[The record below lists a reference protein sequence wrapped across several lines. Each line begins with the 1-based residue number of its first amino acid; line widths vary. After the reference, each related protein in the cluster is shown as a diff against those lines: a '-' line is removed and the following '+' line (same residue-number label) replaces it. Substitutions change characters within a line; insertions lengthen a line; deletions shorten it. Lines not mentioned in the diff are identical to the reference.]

1 MKITRINVWQLDLP
15 LHKPYYLS
23 GGRLKFEC
31 LDSTIVQIETD
42 AGVSG
47 WGEGCPW
54 GVTYLPAFGKGIR
67 AGLDELAPLLMGKDP
82 RQLDAINRVMDVA
95 LPGHPYIKSAI
106 DIACWDIAGKS
117 ANLPI
122 CEMLGAREP
131 DPVPIAS
138 SVSTGSPQEML
149 DEVQRF
155 RDMGYRVHSCK
166 VGADVA
172 LDIKRIN
179 LLADNERDNE
189 IMFYDVNRAWLPRE
203 AITVMNA
210 ISGITSWFEQPCE
223 TLDEI
228 AQVRRQTSH
237 PICIDEGLH
246 DFSNLTRIQ
255 SEGIAEMVNI
265 KINRVG
271 GLTKARRMR
280 DFCQA
285 TGIAMLIMDAGGSVI
300 SDSAVAHLAQSIPKP
315 CCLGV
320 WSCQEMVSVD
330 TAPGQGARNI
340 DGCFSAPELPG
351 LGVEPDLSVLGDK
364 LAVYQAD

>member
-1 MKITRINVWQLDLP
+1 MKISCINVWQLDLP
-15 LHKPYYLS
+15 LHKPYFLS

-42 AGVSG
+42 MGISG

-67 AGLDELAPLLMGKDP
+67 AGLDELAPLLIGLDP
-82 RQLDAINRVMDVA
+82 RQHDAINRVMDLA
-95 LPGHPYIKSAI
+95 LPGHPYVKSAI
-106 DIACWDIAGKS
+106 DMACWDIAGKS
-117 ANLPI
+117 AGLPI

-166 VGADVA
+166 VGANVA

-179 LLADNERDNE
+179 LLADNERDGE

-210 ISGITSWFEQPCE
+210 VSGLSSWFEQPCE

-228 AQVRRQTSH
+228 AQVRRQTH
-237 PICIDEGLH
+237 YPIGVDESLH
-246 DFSNLTRIQ
+246 SMDDLLRIQ
-255 SEGIAEMVNI
+255 RDGIAEVVNI

-271 GLTKARRMR
+271 GLTKARRLR
-280 DFCQA
+280 DFCLA
-285 TGIAMLIMDAGGSVI
+285 TGITMLIMDTGGSVL
-300 SDSAVAHLAQSIPKP
+300 SDSAVAHFAQTIPAP
-315 CCLGV
+315 SCLGV
-320 WSCQEMVSVD
+320 WCCQEMVSVD
-330 TAPGQGARNI
+330 TAPGQGVRNI
-340 DGCFSAPELPG
+340 DGCFSAPQLPG
-351 LGVEPDLSVLGDK
+351 MGVEPDLSLLGDVV
-364 LAVYQAD
+364 AVYQAD

>member
-1 MKITRINVWQLDLP
+1 MKITGIRVWQLDLP

-42 AGVSG
+42 AGISG

-67 AGLDELAPLLMGKDP
+67 AGLDEVAPLLIGMDP
-82 RQLDAINRVMDVA
+82 RQHDAINRVMDVA

-117 ANLPI
+117 AELPI
-122 CEMLGAREP
+122 CEMLGAREA

-166 VGADVA
+166 VGANVA

-179 LLADNERDNE
+179 LLAENEHDNE

-203 AITVMNA
+203 AITVMNSV
-210 ISGITSWFEQPCE
+210 SGLRSWFEQPCE

-228 AQVRRQTSH
+228 AQVRRQTSY
-237 PICIDEGLH
+237 PIGVDESLH
-246 DFSNLTRIQ
+246 CMDDLIRIQ
-255 SEGIAEMVNI
+255 RDGIAEVVNI

-271 GLTKARRMR
+271 GLSKARVLR
-280 DFCQA
+280 DFCLA
-285 TGIAMLIMDAGGSVI
+285 TGISMLIMDTGGSVI
-300 SDSAVAHLAQSIPKP
+300 SDSAVAQFAQTIPGP
-315 CCLGV
+315 SCLGV

-330 TAPGQGARNI
+330 TAPGQGVRNI
-340 DGCFSAPELPG
+340 DGCFSAPDLPG
-351 LGVEPDLSVLGDK
+351 LGVEPDLSILGEV
-364 LAVYQAD
+364 AAFYQA

>member
-1 MKITRINVWQLDLP
+1 MKISCINVWQLDLP
-15 LHKPYYLS
+15 LHKPYFLS

-42 AGVSG
+42 RGISG

-67 AGLDELAPLLMGKDP
+67 AGLDELAPLLIGLDP
-82 RQLDAINRVMDVA
+82 RQHDAINRVMDLA

-117 ANLPI
+117 AGLPI

-166 VGADVA
+166 VGANVA
-172 LDIKRIN
+172 IDIKRIN
-179 LLADNERDNE
+179 LLAENEFDNE

-237 PICIDEGLH
+237 PICVDEGLH
-246 DFSNLTRIQ
+246 SYHDLTRIHA
-255 SEGIAEMVNI
+255 EGIAEIVNI

-271 GLTKARRMR
+271 GLTKARRIR
-280 DFCQA
+280 DFCLA
-285 TGIAMLIMDAGGSVI
+285 TGITMLIMDTGGSVI
-300 SDSAVAHLAQSIPKP
+300 SDSGVAHLAQSIPQP
-315 CCLGV
+315 YCLGV

-330 TAPGQGARNI
+330 TAPGQGVRNV

-351 LGVEPDLSVLGDK
+351 LGVEPDLSVLGN
-364 LAVYQAD
+364 LFTVYQV